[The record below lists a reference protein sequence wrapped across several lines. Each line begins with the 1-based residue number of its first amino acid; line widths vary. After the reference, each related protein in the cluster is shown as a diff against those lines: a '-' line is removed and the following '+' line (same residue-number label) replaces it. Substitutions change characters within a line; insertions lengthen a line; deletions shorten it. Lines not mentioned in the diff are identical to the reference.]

1 MAIGPTSYHGLVG
14 MMKEVAS
21 SIKVAVKGGTA
32 IIYSNITMYPQQHEP
47 MVCSALQRYERLE
60 FQWRQR
66 QLEQQQLHECL
77 NGSGGLEFTA

>member
-1 MAIGPTSYHGLVG
+1 MAIGPTSYHVMVG

-60 FQWRQR
+60 FQRQQR
-66 QLEQQQLHECL
+66 RTQQQQLYE
-77 NGSGGLEFTA
+77 